1 MYEKYIN
8 LKNYPDSGNHGILER
23 MITNKNI
30 QLFLDDFDINWKEN
44 ASDILRIKS
53 QLYH

>member
-8 LKNYPDSGNHGILER
+8 LEDYPDSGERGVLER

-30 QLFLDDFDINWKEN
+30 RLFFDDFDLDWKGN
-44 ASDILRIKS
+44 ASDIL
-53 QLYH
+53 